1 MNEGK
6 RITSFKDLDVYQL
19 AYQSCIKVLRVILPE
34 LPESEKFDLKDQLG
48 RSTKA
53 IPRLIAE
60 GYAKRHQRMGF
71 QKYIDDAMAEC
82 NETIVGLEQCKDIY
96 GERMKETSLIEL
108 IDSYD
113 KIGRQLYKLAEAW
126 SRFGAERR
134 SRETKRAS

>member
-1 MNEGK
+1 MEEKK
-6 RITSFKDLDVYQL
+6 RITSFKDLKVYQL
-19 AYQSCIKVLRVILPE
+19 AYQLCIKVMKEVLPN
-34 LPESEKFDLKDQLG
+34 LPESEKYDLKDQLG

-96 GERMKETSLIEL
+96 IEKMKSVSFVEL

-113 KIGRQLYKLAEAW
+113 KIGRQLYKLAGAW

-134 SRETKRAS
+134 NR